1 MCIEVKA
8 ISAMLDGVRFQAIT
22 LFVCLT
28 DSMSPL
34 AKIQIGMLHV
44 DLVASIGQAIYNVS
58 GEFSAEDALVY
69 METSGLMS

>member
-1 MCIEVKA
+1 
-8 ISAMLDGVRFQAIT
+8 
-22 LFVCLT
+22 
-28 DSMSPL
+28 MSPL
-34 AKIQIGMLHV
+34 AKIQIVMLHV